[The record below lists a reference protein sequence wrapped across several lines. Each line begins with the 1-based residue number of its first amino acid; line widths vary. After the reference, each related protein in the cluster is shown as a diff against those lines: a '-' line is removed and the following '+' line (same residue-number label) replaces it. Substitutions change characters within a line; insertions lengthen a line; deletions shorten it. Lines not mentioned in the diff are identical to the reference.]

1 MSLAFQCRKMLI
13 SIRVANIY
21 KPSAKVRFSIE
32 TAIRKSIKSLEQLQ
46 FLTKG
51 LGDSEII
58 RTFAS
63 LEPAKPL
70 NDAQMCGSFY
80 NLSVMTDEIYLIYY
94 NPILSGHLIGHL

>member
-1 MSLAFQCRKMLI
+1 MQGVKADTLTKKTNKKFGI
-13 SIRVANIY
+13 T
-21 KPSAKVRFSIE
+21 F
-32 TAIRKSIKSLEQLQ
+32 

-70 NDAQMCGSFY
+70 HDAQMCGSFY
-80 NLSVMTDEIYLIYY
+80 ILSIMTDDILVLYHYPLCGFLILYY
-94 NPILSGHLIGHL
+94 DYPFTIFTATFTSKDTNFL

>member
-1 MSLAFQCRKMLI
+1 M
-13 SIRVANIY
+13 
-21 KPSAKVRFSIE
+21 
-32 TAIRKSIKSLEQLQ
+32 LQ

-70 NDAQMCGSFY
+70 HDAQMCGSFY
-80 NLSVMTDEIYLIYY
+80 YYSFVYLPFHVPIYFFL
-94 NPILSGHLIGHL
+94 LFEFL